1 MKPLLSLR
9 HTLLASL
16 LLVGGQAWAQA
27 PGPRH
32 AGYGA
37 GYHARQTAASA
48 ARGPSLL
55 TPQERD
61 AHRAALAATPNQ
73 AECRLVQ
80 SRQREQASALAQ
92 ERGLPLPTPRRD
104 PCAAK
109 QP

>member
-1 MKPLLSLR
+1 MKPLLLLQR
-9 HTLLASL
+9 TVLASL
-16 LLVGGQAWAQA
+16 LLVVGQTWAQA
-27 PGPRH
+27 PGRH

-48 ARGPSLL
+48 PRGPSLL

-73 AECRLVQ
+73 AECRLVR